1 MQPNNLLKILGTL
14 GAGALF
20 PFSLAPY
27 SIWPAA
33 IFSMAC
39 LFYALANQ
47 NPRRAFWISTLFGM
61 GMFGVGVS
69 WVFISMYSFGGVSV
83 LFAAI
88 STVLFCTLNAVVFA
102 IPFSLSAFFPKK
114 PYALILGLPALWVIG
129 EWIRSWLLTGFPWLF
144 AGYSHTDTWLNGWAP
159 IGGIY
164 LISYFCGILAM
175 LLTQARSHSSKKAHI
190 ISIFIVMAVF
200 LSGYILQKMD
210 WTKSTGK
217 SLSVALVQPNI
228 DQSNKWS
235 FSMRNQILE
244 QLVAQTHPYWG
255 TDIILWPEGAIP
267 AIYTQVAPFLGELH
281 EQSLKHQST
290 LIVGL
295 PTNINPQG
303 PYYNSMLALGIGQG
317 RYDKTR
323 LVPFG
328 EYVPVEYLIRGLNS
342 FFDLP
347 MSSFSLGS
355 KNQQPLVLGDTLI
368 ATAIC
373 YEIAYP
379 DLVASN
385 SRNSDMLLTVSNDAW
400 FGDSIAPHQH
410 MQMARMRAIESA
422 KPLIRGTNNGITAV
436 VDYRGQ
442 TIQQLSQFETAVLS
456 SQIEPR
462 EGNSP
467 FTLLGSWP
475 IILFSLLT
483 VACLIIGNL
492 RRSQPEIPK

>member
-1 MQPNNLLKILGTL
+1 MQPNNLIKMLGPL

-27 SIWPAA
+27 SVWPVA

-39 LFYALANQ
+39 LFYALSNQ
-47 NPRRAFWISTLFGM
+47 SSRRAFWISTLFGM
-61 GMFGVGVS
+61 GMFGVGTS
-69 WVFISMYSFGGVSV
+69 WVFVSMHSFGGVSV
-83 LFAAI
+83 LFAI
-88 STVLFCTLNAVVFA
+88 IGTVLFCALNAVVFA
-102 IPFSLSAFFPKK
+102 IPFSLSAFFPQK
-114 PYALILGLPALWVIG
+114 PYALLLGLPSLWVIS

-164 LISYFCGILAM
+164 LISYLCGILAM
-175 LLTQARSHSSKKAHI
+175 LAVQALSHSSNRAHI
-190 ISIFIVMAVF
+190 IRIFIVVTIFFA
-200 LSGYILQKMD
+200 GYILQKLD
-210 WTKSTGK
+210 WTESTEK

-228 DQSNKWS
+228 DQSDKWT
-235 FSMRNQILE
+235 FSMRNKILE
-244 QLVAQTHPYWG
+244 QLVTQTQPYWG

-281 EQSLKHQST
+281 EQSLKHQSA

-295 PTNINPQG
+295 PANINPLG
-303 PYYNSMLALGIGQG
+303 PYYNSMLALGVGQG

-328 EYVPVEYLIRGLNS
+328 EYVPFESFIRGLNS

-355 KNQQPLVLGDTLI
+355 KDQQPLTVGDTHI

-379 DLVASN
+379 DLVARN
-385 SRNSDMLLTVSNDAW
+385 SRNSNILLTVSNDAW

-410 MQMARMRAIESA
+410 MQMARMRAIEAA
-422 KPLIRGTNNGITAV
+422 KPLIRGTNNGITAA
-436 VDYRGQ
+436 VDHRGQ
-442 TIQQLSQFETAVLS
+442 IFQQLAQFEAGVLLTK
-456 SQIEPR
+456 IEPR
-462 EGNSP
+462 LGNSLY
-467 FTLLGSWP
+467 TRIGSWP
-475 IILFSLLT
+475 IVLFSLLT
-483 VACLIIGNL
+483 VASLILRSMRRIRMENL
-492 RRSQPEIPK
+492 

>member
-1 MQPNNLLKILGTL
+1 MQPNTL
-14 GAGALF
+14 IKTIGSLSAGALF

-33 IFSMAC
+33 ILSMAI
-39 LFYALANQ
+39 LFYAIANQ
-47 NPRRAFWISTLFGM
+47 TPRRAFWISTLFGM
-61 GMFGVGVS
+61 GMFGVGTS
-69 WVFISMYSFGGVSV
+69 WVFVSMHSFGGVSV
-83 LFAAI
+83 LFAI
-88 STVLFCTLNAVVFA
+88 VGTLLFCTLNAVVFA
-102 IPFSLSAFFPKK
+102 IPFSLSAFLPNKR
-114 PYALILGLPALWVIG
+114 YALLLGLPALWVIS
-129 EWIRSWLLTGFPWLF
+129 EWLRSWLLTGFPWLF

-164 LISYFCGILAM
+164 LLSYFCGVLAV
-175 LLTQARSHSSKKAHI
+175 LAAQICNHSSKKTRI
-190 ISIFIVMAVF
+190 ISSIIVSVLF
-200 LSGYILQKMD
+200 LGGYILQQAK
-210 WTKSTGK
+210 WTEPTGK
-217 SLSVALVQPNI
+217 ELSVALVQPNI
-228 DQSNKWS
+228 DQSDKWS

-244 QLVAQTHPYWG
+244 QLVTQTQPYWG
-255 TDIILWPEGAIP
+255 TDIILWPEGSIP

-281 EQSLKHQST
+281 EQGLKHQSA

-295 PTNINPQG
+295 PANINPQG
-303 PYYNSMLALGIGQG
+303 PYYNSMLALGVGEG

-328 EYVPVEYLIRGLNS
+328 EYVPFESFIRGLNS

-355 KNQQPLVLGDTLI
+355 KNQPPLTVGDTRI

-385 SRNSDMLLTVSNDAW
+385 SRNSNILLTVSNDAW

-410 MQMARMRAIESA
+410 MQMARMRAIEAA
-422 KPLIRGTNNGITAV
+422 KPLIRGTNNGITAAV
-436 VDYRGQ
+436 NHRGK
-442 TIQQLSQFETAVLS
+442 ILQQLAQSEADVLLTKV
-456 SQIEPR
+456 EPR
-462 EGNSP
+462 SGNSL
-467 FTLLGSWP
+467 FTQSGSWP

-483 VACLIIGNL
+483 VAYLIL
-492 RRSQPEIPK
+492 RSSCSKRMEKL

>member
-1 MQPNNLLKILGTL
+1 MQPNTLKKILGPL

-27 SIWPAA
+27 SIWPVA
-33 IFSMAC
+33 IFSMAF
-39 LFYALANQ
+39 LFYTLANQ
-47 NPRRAFWISTLFGM
+47 TPRRAFCISTLFGM
-61 GMFGVGVS
+61 GMFGVGAS
-69 WVFISMYSFGGVSV
+69 WVFVSMHSFGGVSV
-83 LFAAI
+83 LFAI
-88 STVLFCTLNAVVFA
+88 VGTLLFCALNAIVFA
-102 IPFSLSAFFPKK
+102 MPFSLSAFFPNKR
-114 PYALILGLPALWVIG
+114 YALLLGLPALWVIS

-164 LISYFCGILAM
+164 LISYLCGILAV
-175 LLTQARSHSSKKAHI
+175 LTAQACSHPSKRGYIFSI
-190 ISIFIVMAVF
+190 IIVAAVF
-200 LSGYILQKMD
+200 LGGHTLQKIN
-210 WTKSTGK
+210 WTESTGK

-228 DQSNKWS
+228 DQSDKWS
-235 FSMRNQILE
+235 FSMRDQILE
-244 QLVAQTHPYWG
+244 QLVTQTQPYWG

-281 EQSLKHQST
+281 EQGLQHQSA

-295 PTNINPQG
+295 PANTNPQG
-303 PYYNSMLALGIGQG
+303 PYYNAMLALGIGQG

-328 EYVPVEYLIRGLNS
+328 EYVPFESFIRGLNS

-355 KNQQPLVLGDTLI
+355 KNQQPLVVRDTRI

-385 SRNSDMLLTVSNDAW
+385 SRNSNTLLTVSNDAW

-410 MQMARMRAIESA
+410 MQMARMRAIEAA
-422 KPLIRGTNNGITAV
+422 KPLIRGTNNGITAA
-436 VDYRGQ
+436 VDHRGQ
-442 TIQQLSQFETAVLS
+442 ILQQLAQFHAGVLLTKV
-456 SQIEPR
+456 EPR
-462 EGNSP
+462 SGNSL
-467 FTLLGSWP
+467 FTRSGSWP

-483 VACLIIGNL
+483 IACLIL
-492 RRSQPEIPK
+492 RSSNSKQMEKL

>member
-1 MQPNNLLKILGTL
+1 MQPNTLIKILGPL

-27 SIWPAA
+27 SIWPVA

-47 NPRRAFWISTLFGM
+47 PSRRAFWISTLFGM
-61 GMFGVGVS
+61 GMFGVGTS
-69 WVFISMYSFGGVSV
+69 WVFVSMYSFGGVSV
-83 LFAAI
+83 LFAI
-88 STVLFCTLNAVVFA
+88 IGTVLFCVLNAVVFA

-114 PYALILGLPALWVIG
+114 PYALLLGLPALWVIS

-164 LISYFCGILAM
+164 LISYLCGILAV
-175 LLTQARSHSSKKAHI
+175 LAAQAGSPPTKRSHIFSI
-190 ISIFIVMAVF
+190 IIVATIFF
-200 LSGYILQKMD
+200 GGHILQKID
-210 WTKSTGK
+210 WTESTEK

-228 DQSNKWS
+228 DQSDKWS

-244 QLVAQTHPYWG
+244 QLVTQTQPYWG

-281 EQSLKHQST
+281 EQGLEHQSA

-295 PTNINPQG
+295 PANINLQG
-303 PYYNSMLALGIGQG
+303 PYYNAMLALGIGQG

-328 EYVPVEYLIRGLNS
+328 EYVPFESFIRGLNS

-355 KNQQPLVLGDTLI
+355 KNQQPLAVGDTRI

-385 SRNSDMLLTVSNDAW
+385 SRNSNILLTVSNDAW

-410 MQMARMRAIESA
+410 MQMARMRAIEAA
-422 KPLIRGTNNGITAV
+422 KPLIRGTNNGITAA
-436 VDYRGQ
+436 VDHRGQ
-442 TIQQLSQFETAVLS
+442 ILQQLAQFEAGVLLTKV
-456 SQIEPR
+456 EPR
-462 EGNSP
+462 SGNSL
-467 FTLLGSWP
+467 FTRLGSWP
-475 IILFSLLT
+475 IILLSLLT
-483 VACLIIGNL
+483 IACLIL
-492 RRSQPEIPK
+492 RSSNNKRMEKL